1 MDKEN
6 KKKEIQEEEETI
18 EASED
23 VVFEEDSKDLI
34 KKLKE
39 KLKVSQGERQTY
51 LEGWQRDKADF
62 INARKDDERRNLD
75 LLKFAK
81 EGLLR
86 EIIPVL
92 DSFEL
97 AIGDPSWDSVSL
109 EWRTGV
115 EHIHSQLKAVL
126 SAHGVTEANPH
137 GEQFNPREHNAIG
150 VIPVADEKEDG
161 KILEVV
167 QKGYTLNG
175 KMIRTADV
183 KIGEFKK
190 GQHI

>member
-1 MDKEN
+1 MHTDDN
-6 KKKEIQEEEETI
+6 KKEKQEKHETVEE
-18 EASED
+18 SEEM
-23 VVFEEDSKDLI
+23 VFEEEDPRDLI

-39 KLKVSQGERQTY
+39 KLKTAQEERQTY

-62 INARKDDERRNLD
+62 INARKDDEKRNVE

-81 EGLLR
+81 EGLIE

-97 AIGDPSWDSVSL
+97 AIKNPSWGSVSP
-109 EWRTGV
+109 EWQDGV
-115 EHIHSQLKAVL
+115 EHIYSQLKNVL
-126 SAHGVTEANPH
+126 STNGIAEVDPL
-137 GEQFNPREHNAIG
+137 GEKFNPREHHAMGIIA
-150 VIPVADEKEDG
+150 VSDEKEDG

-175 KMIRTADV
+175 KIVRTANV

-190 GQHI
+190 GQ

>member
-6 KKKEIQEEEETI
+6 KKKEMEEETESI
-18 EASED
+18 QESED
-23 VVFEEDSKDLI
+23 VVFEEDPRDLI

-39 KLKVSQGERQTY
+39 KLKTAQEERQAY

-62 INARKDDERRNLD
+62 INARKDDEKRNVE

-81 EGLLR
+81 EGLIE

-97 AIGDPSWDSVSL
+97 AVKNPSWGSVSP
-109 EWRTGV
+109 EWQAGV
-115 EHIHSQLKAVL
+115 EHIYSQLKNVL
-126 SAHGVTEANPH
+126 STNGIAEVDPL
-137 GEQFNPREHNAIG
+137 GEKFNPREHHAMGIIA
-150 VIPVADEKEDG
+150 VSDEEEDG

-175 KMIRTADV
+175 KIVRTANV

-190 GQHI
+190 GQ